1 VQAEEDVVDCAGGRA
16 ADLPSRQQGWL
27 SVAAAMRSYAT
38 IPLQIWRYARL
49 RRVTWIEEGRIAAC
63 AYPRR
68 EGALRGLAAEGV
80 SLLVNLHER
89 AHPPEALSQH
99 GLAELHLP
107 VSDFTA
113 PSQEQLARGVAAIE
127 DALAGG
133 QRVAVHCG
141 AGLGRTGTLVASY
154 LTRQGYRADDA
165 IARVRGLRP
174 GSVETAEQVAAV
186 AEFGRRQAR
195 ERQDAPS

>member
-1 VQAEEDVVDCAGGRA
+1 MEGWGVRA
-16 ADLPSRQQGWL
+16 AL
-27 SVAAAMRSYAT
+27 SKLAAALRSYAS

-49 RRVTWIEEGRIAAC
+49 RRITWIEEGRVAAC

-68 EGALRGLAAEGV
+68 EGALGALAAEGV
-80 SLLVNLHER
+80 TMLVNLHER

-127 DALAGG
+127 EAVASGR
-133 QRVAVHCG
+133 RVAVHCG

-154 LTRQGYRADDA
+154 LTRRGYPADDA
-165 IARVRGLRP
+165 IARVRALRP
-174 GSVETAEQVAAV
+174 GSVE
-186 AEFGRRQAR
+186 
-195 ERQDAPS
+195 SS